1 MAALL
6 PGSITRVP
14 RRWGGTDEARL
25 LIAGQQARHVDLQP
39 FEEGGVPNE
48 AVLDHLR
55 QTAGQLTLG
64 QSVKGADVNYD
75 LCPRGRIFMYKSPR
89 RSAVVR
95 SCPSILGNSQQSH

>member
-6 PGSITRVP
+6 PGSITHVP
-14 RRWGGTDEARL
+14 RRGGRADEPRL
-25 LIAGQQARHVDLQP
+25 LLAGQQARHVDLQP

-75 LCPRGRIFMYKSPR
+75 LCPGGMLFMYR
-89 RSAVVR
+89 VCGV
-95 SCPSILGNSQQSH
+95 SQL